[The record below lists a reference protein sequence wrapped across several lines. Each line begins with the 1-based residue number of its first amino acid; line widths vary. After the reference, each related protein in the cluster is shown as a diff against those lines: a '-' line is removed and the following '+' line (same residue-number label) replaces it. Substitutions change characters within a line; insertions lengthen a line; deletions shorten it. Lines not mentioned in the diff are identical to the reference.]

1 MGWWRTVSKK
11 VSISASAAY
20 EGDVSKDAEVSFSG
34 DDTELLALWA
44 SLTAVIG
51 QWIGMTAE
59 EMCKIFNGP
68 EGGVS

>member
-1 MGWWRTVSKK
+1 MTVHEKR
-11 VSISASAAY
+11 VSISAKAVY
-20 EGDVSKDAEVSFSG
+20 EGDAGKDAEVSFSG

-51 QWIGMTAE
+51 QWIGMTVE
-59 EMCKIFNGP
+59 EMCKIFDRP